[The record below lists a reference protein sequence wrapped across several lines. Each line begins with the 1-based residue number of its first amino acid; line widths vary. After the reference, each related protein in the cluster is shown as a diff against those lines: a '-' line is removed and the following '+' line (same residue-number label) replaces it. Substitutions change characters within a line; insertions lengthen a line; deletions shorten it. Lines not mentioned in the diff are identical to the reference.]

1 MTYESQ
7 EPDYTS
13 DIVRDSGAGE
23 LPVFGYE
30 RLKVY
35 KKAKALRRR
44 FSATAVVFPTH
55 EKFNLTSQLQRAS
68 LSVVLNIVEGSTR
81 LSGRDQAR
89 FTEVAY
95 GSLLESFECVVDAEE
110 ASYVSEGTSDG
121 FRIDVDELA
130 RMLNAY
136 RNYQLS
142 RS

>member
-1 MTYESQ
+1 MTYEPR
-7 EPDYTS
+7 EPDYS
-13 DIVRDSGAGE
+13 ISIVRDSGAE
-23 LPVFGYE
+23 RPTTFGYE
-30 RLKVY
+30 RLNVY

-44 FSATAVVFPTH
+44 FSSTAAVFPAH
-55 EKFNLTSQLQRAS
+55 EKFNLTSQLQRSS
-68 LSVVLNIVEGSTR
+68 LSVVLNIVEGSAR

-95 GSLLESFECVVDAEE
+95 GSLLEAFECIVDAEE
-110 ASYVSEGTSDG
+110 ANYVSRGTSDG

-136 RNYQLS
+136 RNYQLG